1 MKIPCLFLHAMHYT
15 LLLFGMLNLLGV
27 GLSLR
32 ALRHHR

>member
-1 MKIPCLFLHAMHYT
+1 MKIPVSSCMPCTTT